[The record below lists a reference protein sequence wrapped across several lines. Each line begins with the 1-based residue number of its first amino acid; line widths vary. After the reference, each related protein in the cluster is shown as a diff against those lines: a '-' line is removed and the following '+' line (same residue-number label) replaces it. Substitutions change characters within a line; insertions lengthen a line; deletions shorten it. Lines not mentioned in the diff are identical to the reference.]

1 MGKAEA
7 RSRVRGGR
15 PSGGGGGGGGGGSG
29 NPGYEFLAPPLSSLI
44 YGLDLD

>member
-7 RSRVRGGR
+7 RSRGR
-15 PSGGGGGGGGGGSG
+15 GGGGGGGGGSGGGSG